1 MFIVH
6 TSASTS
12 TFSETHR
19 PMPPR
24 VSFLLPVYN
33 EREHLG
39 EALESIAAQDY
50 PPGQIEVLLAEGGST
65 DGTQAIVEEFG
76 RRHPEIALRVIPNPG
91 RNTSV
96 GRNLGLEA
104 ASGELVMNFS
114 GHAVAEPQMLRVL
127 VEKLAAQPAE
137 VAGVGCAIRSSGSAT
152 TIGRVISAVLRSRL
166 GGGGLDSS
174 FHAPTDCD
182 AKSIAFC
189 LYRREAVE
197 ACGRFDPKFWCG
209 QDAELNLRLAQAGHR
224 LRFTPDT
231 HVVHYKRPTLGG
243 LMRQMYRYGAARA
256 AITRKFPGS
265 FRWVF
270 LLPVLWVLGWLGLV
284 IGSVLSPNIAIVALA
299 CAALFVFVGAASAV
313 IAGGGLA
320 GLLLGPIVYAVV
332 YKFYGLGLLAG
343 FLKPSGTA

>member
-1 MFIVH
+1 
-6 TSASTS
+6 
-12 TFSETHR
+12 
-19 PMPPR
+19 MPPR

-39 EALESIAAQDY
+39 ESLESIAAQDY
-50 PPGQIEVLLAEGGST
+50 PAEQIEVLLAEGGST
-65 DGTQAIVEEFG
+65 DGTQAIVEAFG
-76 RRHPEIALRVIPNPG
+76 RRHPEIALRVISNPG
-91 RNTSV
+91 RNTAV

-174 FHAPTDCD
+174 FHAPADCD

-231 HVVHYKRPTLGG
+231 HVLHYKRPTLGG

-265 FRWVF
+265 FRLVF
-270 LLPVLWVLGWLGLV
+270 LLPALWVLGWLGLTV
-284 IGSVLSPNIAIVALA
+284 GSFFSLTVALA
-299 CAALFVFVGAASAV
+299 MLVSAGLFVIVSAISTIAAGESLIGV
-313 IAGGGLA
+313 LLA
-320 GLLLGPIVYAVV
+320 LVV
-332 YKFYGLGLLAG
+332 YTIIYTSYGLG
-343 FLKPSGTA
+343 FLVGLVIPHSRGTSDHESKTK